1 MEGTSI
7 TNATPNESSPTESL
21 PVENPLRTG
30 ASISVPSWRMLPASA
45 TTVISAP
52 DLIEETTAENSSA
65 TPVDP
70 IPDTRLYVPDHE
82 DWDVHIKRD
91 SERYFCYS
99 KHPGEDWF
107 HLILNGE
114 IYVSHQHEKYCLRC
128 ALRMGSLTEDRL
140 FWQHRV
146 PKKRPLVV

>member
-1 MEGTSI
+1 MEGDSI
-7 TNATPNESSPTESL
+7 TNRAQGEMSLAVSSAVDDSL
-21 PVENPLRTG
+21 V
-30 ASISVPSWRMLPASA
+30 
-45 TTVISAP
+45 
-52 DLIEETTAENSSA
+52 ETTAAAENSSVA
-65 TPVDP
+65 PVDP

-82 DWDVHIKRD
+82 DWEVHIKRD

>member
-1 MEGTSI
+1 MKGRDMDGNSI
-7 TNATPNESSPTESL
+7 TNATPNESSSAEFFSAEPWPVETPLIEGTTTENSPTL
-21 PVENPLRTG
+21 PV
-30 ASISVPSWRMLPASA
+30 
-45 TTVISAP
+45 
-52 DLIEETTAENSSA
+52 DL
-65 TPVDP
+65 

-146 PKKRPLVV
+146 PRKRPLVV

>member
-1 MEGTSI
+1 MEGDSI
-7 TNATPNESSPTESL
+7 TNRAQGEMSLAVSSAVDDSL
-21 PVENPLRTG
+21 V
-30 ASISVPSWRMLPASA
+30 
-45 TTVISAP
+45 
-52 DLIEETTAENSSA
+52 ETTAAAENSSA
-65 TPVDP
+65 APVDP

-140 FWQHRV
+140 FWQHRI
-146 PKKRPLVV
+146 PRKRPLVV

>member
-1 MEGTSI
+1 MEGDSI
-7 TNATPNESSPTESL
+7 TNRAQGEMSLAVSSAVDDSL
-21 PVENPLRTG
+21 V
-30 ASISVPSWRMLPASA
+30 
-45 TTVISAP
+45 
-52 DLIEETTAENSSA
+52 ETTAAAENSSA
-65 TPVDP
+65 TPIDP
-70 IPDTRLYVPDHE
+70 IPDTRLYIPDHE

-140 FWQHRV
+140 FWQHRI
-146 PKKRPLVV
+146 PRKRPLVV